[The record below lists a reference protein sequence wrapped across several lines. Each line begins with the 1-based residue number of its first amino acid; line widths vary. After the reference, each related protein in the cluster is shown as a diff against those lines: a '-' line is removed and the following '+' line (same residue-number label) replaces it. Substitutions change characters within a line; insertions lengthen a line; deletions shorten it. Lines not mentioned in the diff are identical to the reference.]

1 VSNTTNLVIDFF
13 FVVSNFLL
21 LFQFFINF
29 SINEIH
35 DYANNNVFNLYMQM
49 RNSNGRGEGTTREIK
64 KKRSEES
71 SEASLKKPKQDT
83 STTNS
88 SSKVH
93 KKICNSNKVLT

>member
-1 VSNTTNLVIDFF
+1 MRTT
-13 FVVSNFLL
+13 
-21 LFQFFINF
+21 
-29 SINEIH
+29 
-35 DYANNNVFNLYMQM
+35 
-49 RNSNGRGEGTTREIK
+49 NGRGEGTTREVK

-93 KKICNSNKVLT
+93 KYIYYILCNIRTNMN